1 MAFLSI
7 FFFNFADEPDIKGV
21 CPPVCLSLI
30 LLKALIRW
38 WYFGLMSIFM
48 RHFLLCQINLNC
60 MCQKVCC
67 IVLSSSSPYPTYTFF
82 LFLLSSPLLRFEMLT
97 KAICRASFSKL
108 THETLKNPEKS
119 SPPCFFSL
127 FFCVSIGP
135 FISSN
140 VVSLTPSTN
149 RKRCCENE
157 VLMLSVRACSAL
169 GLALT
174 GHCNGWIQ
182 KELFGGA
189 RCGGILQL

>member
-1 MAFLSI
+1 
-7 FFFNFADEPDIKGV
+7 
-21 CPPVCLSLI
+21 
-30 LLKALIRW
+30 
-38 WYFGLMSIFM
+38 
-48 RHFLLCQINLNC
+48 

-67 IVLSSSSPYPTYTFF
+67 IVLSSSSPFATYTFF
-82 LFLLSSPLLRFEMLT
+82 LFLLSSPLLHFEMLT

-108 THETLKNPEKS
+108 THETLKNAEKS
-119 SPPCFFSL
+119 SPPCFG
-127 FFCVSIGP
+127 FFCFFFCISIGP

-157 VLMLSVRACSAL
+157 VLMLSVRACLAL

-182 KELFGGA
+182 KELLGGRGVGEFYGCNSTNTHLRVTVSPA
-189 RCGGILQL
+189 IVIKPGKK